1 MEGLRER
8 RRNNDI
14 KKISL
19 ISTRKTG
26 VKRFD
31 LFPKV
36 EDDYVIQTNGGGY
49 GLNRLNR
56 LFCSISDYVVYS
68 VYTLYC

>member
-14 KKISL
+14 KRNPITS
-19 ISTRKTG
+19 IRKTG

-49 GLNRLNR
+49 GLNGFIG
-56 LFCSISDYVVYS
+56 LFCSISDYVVHS
-68 VYTLYC
+68 AYTLYC